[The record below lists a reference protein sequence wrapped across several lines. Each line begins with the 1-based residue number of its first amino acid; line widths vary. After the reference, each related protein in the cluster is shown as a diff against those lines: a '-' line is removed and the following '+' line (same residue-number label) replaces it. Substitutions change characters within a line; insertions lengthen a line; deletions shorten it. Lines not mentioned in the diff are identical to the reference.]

1 MGASLTR
8 SAAARF
14 ALGHAGADDWARENS
29 AAAELP
35 ELDMKQ
41 LPALS
46 VCIASRRYLPSSCF
60 FLDEWIPMPT
70 TASIPTIDVPS
81 IAPQE
86 RHPLIFSTFRKL
98 PEGQAMALWVDHDPL
113 PLLRQFEGLLAGQF
127 SWDYL
132 EAGPLRWHVR
142 ITKMALP
149 QRQCCGAC
157 GGA

>member
-1 MGASLTR
+1 VGASLTR

-14 ALGHAGADDWARENS
+14 ALSHAGADDLGCKNS
-29 AAAELP
+29 AGAELP

-41 LPALS
+41 LPAPS
-46 VCIASRRYLPSSCF
+46 VCLASRRHLPSSGF

-70 TASIPTIDVPS
+70 TTSIPTIDVPS
-81 IAPQE
+81 IAPQD
-86 RHPLIFSTFRKL
+86 RHPLIFTTFREL
-98 PEGQAMALWVDHDPL
+98 QEGQAMALWVDHEPL
-113 PLLRQFEGLLAGQF
+113 PLLRQFEGMLAGQF

-132 EAGPLRWHVR
+132 ESGPLRWHVR
-142 ITKMALP
+142 ITKVAQP